1 MTTTQKTPQQTSQ
14 QPSQSAK
21 PLIVD
26 ATQQIVGRLASKV
39 AKASLMGHTIH
50 VVNCEKAII
59 SGKKEVT
66 FGKYLHAIFGRGT
79 PAKGPFISR
88 RSDMLVRRIIRGML
102 PYNKLHGELA
112 FKRIFCHIG
121 VPAEFASQKLIQF
134 DNAKLEHLKVLKYTT
149 IAKIANHV
157 GGKA

>member
-1 MTTTQKTPQQTSQ
+1 MTTTKQTSPQQPQQTSQ
-14 QPSQSAK
+14 

-66 FGKYLHAIFGRGT
+66 FSKYLVEVLLQKDHLFPEDQICLFA
-79 PAKGPFISR
+79 
-88 RSDMLVRRIIRGML
+88 
-102 PYNKLHGELA
+102 EL
-112 FKRIFCHIG
+112 FEVCC
-121 VPAEFASQKLIQF
+121 L
-134 DNAKLEHLKVLKYTT
+134 T
-149 IAKIANHV
+149 INCM
-157 GGKA
+157 GN